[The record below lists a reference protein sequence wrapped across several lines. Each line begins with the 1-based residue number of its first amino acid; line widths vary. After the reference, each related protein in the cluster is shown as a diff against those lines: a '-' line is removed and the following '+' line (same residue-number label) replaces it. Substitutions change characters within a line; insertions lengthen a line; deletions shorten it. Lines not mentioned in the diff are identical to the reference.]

1 MKNALAPTK
10 TQSAFQDQKPQIN
23 YTKSVCFSRAHKPVN
38 DLDTPT
44 AERPDKAFQ
53 NLRAQ
58 FALQGQN
65 LQRTES
71 KDGAVTYFA
80 TRWGLVRY
88 LPTLEAAQRFY
99 AQIGGKH
106 EL

>member
-1 MKNALAPTK
+1 MTASN
-10 TQSAFQDQKPQIN
+10 II
-23 YTKSVCFSRAHKPVN
+23 N

-44 AERPDKAFQ
+44 AERPEKVFH

-58 FALQGQN
+58 FELQGHA

-80 TRWGLVRY
+80 TRWGKVRY
-88 LPTLEAAQRFY
+88 LPTLEAAQRFLV
-99 AQIGGKH
+99 QIGGA
-106 EL
+106 L

>member
-1 MKNALAPTK
+1 MTASK
-10 TQSAFQDQKPQIN
+10 II
-23 YTKSVCFSRAHKPVN
+23 N

-44 AERPDKAFQ
+44 AERDDKRFKTLQ
-53 NLRAQ
+53 AQ
-58 FALQGQN
+58 FAMLGQS

-88 LPTLEAAQRFY
+88 LPTLEAAQRFLV
-99 AQIGGKH
+99 QIGGAV
-106 EL
+106 

>member
-1 MKNALAPTK
+1 MTAPN
-10 TQSAFQDQKPQIN
+10 II
-23 YTKSVCFSRAHKPVN
+23 N

-44 AERPDKAFQ
+44 AERDDKRFKTLQ
-53 NLRAQ
+53 AQ
-58 FALQGQN
+58 FAILGQS

-88 LPTLEAAQRFY
+88 LPTLEAAQRFLV
-99 AQIGGKH
+99 QIGGA
-106 EL
+106 L

>member
-1 MKNALAPTK
+1 MST
-10 TQSAFQDQKPQIN
+10 T
-23 YTKSVCFSRAHKPVN
+23 THTN

-44 AERPDKAFQ
+44 ADRDDKRFKTLQ
-53 NLRAQ
+53 AQ
-58 FALQGQN
+58 FAMLGQT

-71 KDGAVTYFA
+71 KDGAVTYFS

-88 LPTLEAAQRFY
+88 LPTLDAARRFY

-106 EL
+106 E

>member
-1 MKNALAPTK
+1 MINHPTK
-10 TQSAFQDQKPQIN
+10 AKAPGAIN
-23 YTKSVCFSRAHKPVN
+23 TEGLGTDTTN
-38 DLDTPT
+38 DLNFPT
-44 AERPDKAFQ
+44 SERQHKVFSTLVAG
-53 NLRAQ
+53 
-58 FALQGQN
+58 FALKGHT

-99 AQIGGKH
+99 AQIGGTP
-106 EL
+106 

>member
-1 MKNALAPTK
+1 MTASN
-10 TQSAFQDQKPQIN
+10 II
-23 YTKSVCFSRAHKPVN
+23 N

-58 FALQGQN
+58 FALQGHT
-65 LQRTES
+65 LRRTES
-71 KDGAVTYFA
+71 KDGAVSYFA

-88 LPTLEAAQRFY
+88 LPTMEAAQRFLVH
-99 AQIGGKH
+99 IGGAV
-106 EL
+106 

>member
-10 TQSAFQDQKPQIN
+10 TQSAFQDQKQQVN
-23 YTKSVCFSRAHKPVN
+23 YTKSACFSGSHKPVN

-44 AERPDKAFQ
+44 AERPEKSFQ
-53 NLRAQ
+53 SLRAR
-58 FALQGQN
+58 FALQGHT
-65 LQRTES
+65 LHRTDPN
-71 KDGAVTYFA
+71 DGAVSYWVE
-80 TRWGLVRY
+80 RWGLVRY
-88 LPTLEAAQRFY
+88 LSTLEAAQRFY

>member
-10 TQSAFQDQKPQIN
+10 TQSAFQDQKQQVN
-23 YTKSVCFSRAHKPVN
+23 YTKSACVSGSHKPVN

-53 NLRAQ
+53 NLRARY
-58 FALQGQN
+58 ALQGHN

-71 KDGAVTYFA
+71 KDGAVSYYA
-80 TRWGLVRY
+80 TRWRLVRY

>member
-1 MKNALAPTK
+1 MN
-10 TQSAFQDQKPQIN
+10 
-23 YTKSVCFSRAHKPVN
+23 PVTHTN

-44 AERPDKAFQ
+44 AERDDKRFKTLQ
-53 NLRAQ
+53 AQ
-58 FALQGQN
+58 FAMLGQT

-88 LPTLEAAQRFY
+88 LPTLEAASRFY
-99 AQIGGKH
+99 AQIGGRP
-106 EL
+106 

>member
-1 MKNALAPTK
+1 MTAITHTTA
-10 TQSAFQDQKPQIN
+10 
-23 YTKSVCFSRAHKPVN
+23 VN

-44 AERPDKAFQ
+44 AERPDKAF
-53 NLRAQ
+53 NTLRAQ
-58 FALQGQN
+58 FARLGQS

-80 TRWGLVRY
+80 TRWGMVRY
-88 LPTLEAAQRFY
+88 LPTIAAAQAFLI
-99 AQIGGKH
+99 QIGGGH